1 MIKSKI
7 KNELLKLGYNPL
19 HLGTAYLSDIIY
31 YIYISNQNNLC
42 INLERDIYI
51 IISNHYNKNIQTIK
65 SDIIKA
71 TNCTNCNFELLK
83 KNCLLNLNYTKLTP
97 KLVIYLVVNTL

>member
-83 KNCLLNLNYTKLTP
+83 KKLFI
-97 KLVIYLVVNTL
+97 KLELYKINS